1 MGVKLFR
8 RVKQGARLTSAGEA
22 LIAPAR
28 LILRDFE
35 EAQAAV
41 RNVEGLRAGR
51 LVVVAPPY
59 LAADP
64 LPRLLGPFHE
74 RYPEVAIR
82 IDNALDED
90 VLAVLRSGEADVA
103 LAFTDPEDP
112 TAIATRLADEEIVIV
127 MPPGTDGFGPV
138 VPVAAL
144 ADVKLI
150 SPTVPEHVKV
160 IRRVRAAGITS
171 PVLVETIHRVATV
184 PLILAASA
192 RHCSP
197 DHSPAKQWP
206 WARSNAAWTRP
217 CTGKPSSSPCRPSSP
232 PPPERFSSSSRN
244 LKRHHKRDTE
254 DEQSAL
260 VSNPRY
266 RSPSKAAAGAPVTPR
281 GVKRQRARGPR
292 CPSAALVTEAAHDEV
307 AYAKCESSPRPAS
320 PGFGDRRALLGGTG
334 SLPAAL
340 APAKPSGF
348 T

>member
-1 MGVKLFR
+1 MGVKLFH

-64 LPRLLGPFHE
+64 LPRLLGPFHQ

-82 IDNALDED
+82 IDNALHED
-90 VLAVLRSGEADVA
+90 VLAVLRSADADADVA

-138 VPVAAL
+138 VPLSAP

-160 IRRVRAAGITS
+160 RRRVRAAGITS

-184 PLILAASA
+184 PLILAGVGASLL
-192 RHCSP
+192 
-197 DHSPAKQWP
+197 
-206 WARSNAAWTRP
+206 TRP
-217 CTGKPSSSPCRPSSP
+217 LARQAVALGAVECRLDP
-232 PPPERFSSSSRN
+232 PLYRQAFLITVPPV
-244 LKRHHKRDTE
+244 L
-254 DEQSAL
+254 SAAARAFLEL
-260 VSNPRY
+260 VSELEAP
-266 RSPSKAAAGAPVTPR
+266 APV
-281 GVKRQRARGPR
+281 
-292 CPSAALVTEAAHDEV
+292 
-307 AYAKCESSPRPAS
+307 
-320 PGFGDRRALLGGTG
+320 
-334 SLPAAL
+334 
-340 APAKPSGF
+340 
-348 T
+348 